1 VRAIYSGGAKKN
13 EEKKSSKF
21 EIRATITAKKSLLQ
35 GHNQMIKKKRTMER
49 IGEKK
54 SVKP

>member
-1 VRAIYSGGAKKN
+1 MRAIYSGGAKKN

-35 GHNQMIKKKRTMER
+35 GHHQMIKKKRTMER
-49 IGEKK
+49 IREKK